1 MCIKLPSFSL
11 GHIYVDP
18 QVSLILDVSLK
29 ISHLEVIID
38 PVYYEVGEPGSLSGS
53 LEQLVEQLKRL
64 LPEVIAEDLE
74 AHES

>member
-1 MCIKLPSFSL
+1 
-11 GHIYVDP
+11 
-18 QVSLILDVSLK
+18 
-29 ISHLEVIID
+29 VIID